1 MADQAPATRF
11 SAITKGA
18 LFTTTDGETFRKYDE
33 LIYTDSVGIEH
44 YWDRFFD
51 RKVGAEIKP
60 GQPIPAPT
68 ASAAVDTSAHVVK
81 TCPTCQGTGKV

>member
-1 MADQAPATRF
+1 MADQAGPVTKF
-11 SAITKGA
+11 SAITRGA
-18 LFTTTDGETFRKYDE
+18 MFTTSNGETFRKYDD

-51 RKVGAEIKP
+51 KTIGAEIKP
-60 GQPIPAPT
+60 GQPIA
-68 ASAAVDTSAHVVK
+68 AAVDTSAHVVK